1 MDLGNPLLPVWVR
14 WPPTYSYIFCTDSY
28 GFPQSVALSELPG
41 SRFRGR
47 NRDLVTDIRTLRSY
61 DITDVVC
68 LLTEAEFRK
77 FRVPTLLSDYE
88 NAGFVVYH
96 LPIEDGNYF
105 FVIQSTSNIDSDP
118 YLGL

>member
-1 MDLGNPLLPVWVR
+1 LG
-14 WPPTYSYIFCTDSY
+14 SDSY

-61 DITDVVC
+61 DISDVVC

-88 NAGFVVYH
+88 TAGFVVYH
-96 LPIEDGNYF
+96 LPIEDGDCFNLFILASKVRREEY
-105 FVIQSTSNIDSDP
+105 N
-118 YLGL
+118 